1 MLKQSES
8 RGRYLAKNTAIFAIG
23 NVASRL
29 ISFFLV
35 PLYTNILTTA
45 EYGVVDLVNTLC
57 TVLAPILILNI
68 NEAVMRFALDK
79 GANYKKIMS
88 TGLTV
93 FVGAILFGI
102 LVIPASSLFSEVAPY
117 STYIYFYT
125 VTLAGSQLF
134 LCYLRG
140 KENIAFYSVGSVL
153 QTMTI
158 ALFNI
163 LFLAVL
169 HKGIKGYFLAYIIS
183 NIITIIFAF
192 IAGNVREV
200 IRNYKFDIKLTKAM
214 AAYSVV
220 LIPNTFMWWIMN
232 SSDRVM
238 VTSIIGVA
246 ANGIYAVSY
255 KLPSLVSTMTGI
267 FNQAWSYS
275 AIREDGA
282 EDENEYNNI
291 VFNRLISIVM
301 LLSIALLTI
310 VKPFLRLYV
319 GMDYYS
325 AWEYTPFLIIG
336 SAYLTLAT
344 FMATS
349 YTVHKDSFGY
359 LFSATFGAVLNIVL
373 NFLLIPIIHV
383 YGAAFATCI
392 SYIAVFAFRLI
403 HTKKYIKYDIKNKE
417 FIGGSVLLILS
428 SISLFLDNY
437 FGVIIQSIILLL
449 AVWLYAKTWIPIVR
463 QIAKKIAG
471 RKDNA

>member
-183 NIITIIFAF
+183 NIITILFAF

-200 IRNYKFDIKLTKAM
+200 IRDYKFDIKLTKAM

-282 EDENEYNNI
+282 EDENEYNNM

-310 VKPFLRLYV
+310 VKPLLRLYV

-403 HTKKYIKYDIKNKE
+403 HTKKYIKYNIKNKE
-417 FIGGSVLLILS
+417 FIGGSVFLILS

-463 QIAKKIAG
+463 QIAKKIAR

>member
-79 GANYKKIMS
+79 GADYKKIMS

-93 FVGAILFGI
+93 FVGAVFFGI
-102 LVIPASSLFSEVAPY
+102 LVIPASSLFPEVAPY
-117 STYIYFYT
+117 SAYIYFYT

-183 NIITIIFAF
+183 NIITILFAF

-200 IRNYKFDIKLTKAM
+200 IRDYKFDIKLTKAM

-255 KLPSLVSTMTGI
+255 KLPSLVSTLTGI

-282 EDENEYNNI
+282 EDENEYSNM

-319 GMDYYS
+319 GVDYYS

-403 HTKKYIKYDIKNKE
+403 HTKKYIKYNINNKE
-417 FIGGSVLLILS
+417 FIGGSVFLILS
-428 SISLFLDNY
+428 SVNLFLDNY
-437 FGVIIQSIILLL
+437 FGVLIQSIILLL
-449 AVWLYAKTWIPIVR
+449 AVWLYAKTWISIAGK
-463 QIAKKIAG
+463 IAKKIAR
-471 RKDNA
+471 RKNNA

>member
-93 FVGAILFGI
+93 FVGAIFLGV
-102 LVIPASSLFSEVAPY
+102 LVIPASSLFSEVTQY

-140 KENIAFYSVGSVL
+140 KENIAFYSVGNVL

-183 NIITIIFAF
+183 NIITILFAF

-200 IRNYKFDIKLTKAM
+200 IRDYKFDIKLTKAM

-238 VTSIIGVA
+238 VTSIVGVA

-282 EDENEYNNI
+282 ADEDEYNNM
-291 VFNRLISIVM
+291 VFDRLISIVM

-359 LFSATFGAVLNIVL
+359 LFSATFGAALNIIL

-392 SYIAVFAFRLI
+392 SYIAVFVFRLI
-403 HTKKYIKYDIKNKE
+403 HTKKYIKYNIKNKE
-417 FIGGSVLLILS
+417 FIGGSVFLILS
-428 SISLFLDNY
+428 SISLFLDNS

-449 AVWLYAKTWIPIVR
+449 AVWLYAKTWIPTVR
-463 QIAKKIAG
+463 QIAKKIAR

>member
-1 MLKQSES
+1 MLKQAES

-93 FVGAILFGI
+93 FVGAIFGGI
-102 LVIPASSLFSEVAPY
+102 LVIPASSLFSEVAQY

-183 NIITIIFAF
+183 NIITILFAF

-200 IRNYKFDIKLTKAM
+200 IRDYKFDIKLTKAM

-255 KLPSLVSTMTGI
+255 KLPSLVSTLTGI

-282 EDENEYNNI
+282 EDENEYNNM

-359 LFSATFGAVLNIVL
+359 LFSATFGAALNIVL

-403 HTKKYIKYDIKNKE
+403 HTKKYIKYNIKNKE
-417 FIGGSVLLILS
+417 FIGGSVFLILS
-428 SISLFLDNY
+428 SISLFLDNS

-463 QIAKKIAG
+463 QIAKK
-471 RKDNA
+471 

>member
-183 NIITIIFAF
+183 NIITILFAF

-200 IRNYKFDIKLTKAM
+200 IRDYKFDIKLTKAM

-220 LIPNTFMWWIMN
+220 LIPNTFMWWIIN

-282 EDENEYNNI
+282 EDENEYNNM

-359 LFSATFGAVLNIVL
+359 LFSATFGTVLNIVL

-403 HTKKYIKYDIKNKE
+403 HTKKYIKYNIKNKE
-417 FIGGSVLLILS
+417 FIGGSVFLILS

-463 QIAKKIAG
+463 QIAKK
-471 RKDNA
+471 